1 MPTSAPIDLR
11 SDTVT
16 RPTAAIRR
24 AMAEAEVGDDVMG
37 EDPTVRQLEDRV
49 AELLGK
55 PAALFVPSG
64 TMANQIAIGIHAKP
78 GDELVCDATAH
89 VYLWEGGGIS
99 RLWGVTPRTVEPASG
114 LMGLDDLRGKIRP
127 DDMHYAQTRLVCME
141 NTHNRR
147 GGRVHP
153 ITAVAEV
160 AGWAQAHHLKMHLD
174 GARLMNAV
182 VASGIGA
189 DEWARYFDSISV
201 CFSKGLGA
209 PVGSALIGSTD
220 FIDEARRVRKV
231 LGGGMRQVGMIAAGA
246 LYALNHHVD
255 RLADD
260 HANAQI
266 LAAAVEE
273 TAGLSLESGPV
284 ETNLVWISVSPSL
297 GSARQLADALKAAG
311 VLVSVL
317 GPQVIRACTHLDAPR
332 AAVEQAA
339 TTLRKLGNAVAQ
351 PDPVL
356 A

>member
-1 MPTSAPIDLR
+1 MPTTPLIDLR

-16 RPTAAIRR
+16 KPTVAMRR

-37 EDPTVRQLEDRV
+37 EDPTVRQLEDQV

-64 TMANQIAIGIHAKP
+64 TMSNQIAIGLQTKP
-78 GDELVCDATAH
+78 GDELVCDATSH

-99 RLWGVTPRTVEPASG
+99 RLWGVTPRTVEPTSG

-127 DDMHYAQTRLVCME
+127 DDMHYAQTRLVCLE

-182 VASGIGA
+182 VASGIA
-189 DEWARYFDSISV
+189 ANEWSRYFDTVSL

-209 PVGSALIGSTD
+209 PIGSALAGSSD
-220 FIDEARRVRKV
+220 LIDEARRLRKV
-231 LGGGMRQVGMIAAGA
+231 LGGGMRQVGMVAAGA
-246 LYALNHHVD
+246 LFALNNHVD
-255 RLADD
+255 RLAED
-260 HANAQI
+260 HANAQL
-266 LAAAVEE
+266 LAQAVEE
-273 TAGLSLESGPV
+273 TPGLSLESGRV
-284 ETNLVWISVSPSL
+284 ETNLVWINVASALGTARTVAESL
-297 GSARQLADALKAAG
+297 QAEG
-311 VLVSVL
+311 VLVSGL
-317 GPQVIRACTHLDAPR
+317 GPQVIRACTHLNVSRDDVSK
-332 AAVEQAA
+332 AAAA
-339 TTLRKLGNAVAQ
+339 IRKLG
-351 PDPVL
+351 
-356 A
+356 